1 MPAIESDAR
10 TRRLESRRCRLKAC
24 TRPSGRVSPT
34 SGIRLII
41 GSRMEKSEPTKQDP
55 ATEEDL
61 AMLYCPVCSTRLT
74 GRSCKLLCEKCG
86 YYISCADYY

>member
-1 MPAIESDAR
+1 MEEPEPEPASQDA
-10 TRRLESRRCRLKAC
+10 
-24 TRPSGRVSPT
+24 
-34 SGIRLII
+34 
-41 GSRMEKSEPTKQDP
+41 

-86 YYISCADYY
+86 YFMSCADYY